1 MQQASSSTFPA
12 SCPEADPFKI
22 KGDSNSV
29 GFAFDLP
36 CVSLCGSSFEVVGD
50 FNASGLAFDLPR
62 EPP

>member
-1 MQQASSSTFPA
+1 
-12 SCPEADPFKI
+12 
-22 KGDSNSV
+22 
-29 GFAFDLP
+29 LP